1 MNYDFKKVLDLIWH
15 FCSSLELA
23 STASSLQSIICFFGQ
38 NANRFQMSAFYSDLL
53 QRLWLSRRKINSRV
67 PCTDFCRCSF
77 GNMFVVVKLPNNHR
91 IWMCLN
97 GVRSVLLNGS
107 LERFWHDN
115 IARVEQI
122 TSIILMLKNFMN
134 NFVFVSFLHLN
145 FFIARKNWIILKF
158 FTNCF
163 LPILV
168 KNELWGYTFLII
180 EYILI

>member
-23 STASSLQSIICFFGQ
+23 GTESSLQSIICFFGQ

-122 TSIILMLKNFMN
+122 TSIILMLEHFMN
-134 NFVFVSFLHLN
+134 NFILFISAFEILLIKKKLN
-145 FFIARKNWIILKF
+145 QAEV